1 MGLAKERAYPSR
13 IEYKVRTF
21 ISAGYLYSLEHLI
34 PPINIVPRRSQ
45 MVSSLM
51 EPVTAVGA
59 AASVLQFI
67 GMAGKAIKYIN
78 DIKNAPRERGRLV
91 QELNSLYGIL
101 IELECRVDEAKMN
114 GDDKWLTGLNSLT
127 VKFGPI
133 ERLGD
138 ALNSIVDKIKLAS
151 KTKTVGRTFIW
162 PFAKKEIA
170 EILEQIERQKST
182 ISFALQG
189 DQISLTK
196 IIKADTI
203 QIPAL
208 LTGVQEMQIGVTS
221 IQNRLE
227 AEAVQNIVDWFS
239 PLSFG
244 DRHNDILS
252 RRCEGTGN
260 WLFETPEAS
269 AWLLSPEKAS
279 LWCSGIPGAGKTT
292 IAAIMTEH
300 IEQSFIHDQSAAV
313 ACVYCNYK
321 DKLVQTPANL
331 LANIWMQIRRK
342 GRLSPEME
350 ELYASAATEGLSTR
364 PRLDGI
370 CKILKAEVERYAKVY
385 IIIDALDEC
394 EPAYRIR
401 LLTELKALQPKVKL
415 MVTSRFFDAFGAD
428 TGIDT
433 DVEIH
438 ASDDDIKRFVQERV
452 STTHRLGR
460 WIAADSSLQAMIE
473 TKVIE
478 AAQNM

>member
-1 MGLAKERAYPSR
+1 MD
-13 IEYKVRTF
+13 
-21 ISAGYLYSLEHLI
+21 
-34 PPINIVPRRSQ
+34 
-45 MVSSLM
+45 
-51 EPVTAVGA
+51 PVTAIGA
-59 AASVLQFI
+59 AASVLQLV
-67 GMAGKAIKYIN
+67 GVACKAIKYIN
-78 DIKNAPRERGRLV
+78 DIKNAPRERFHLV

-101 IELECRVDEAKMN
+101 IELESRVDEAKVN
-114 GDDKWLTGLNSLT
+114 GDDKWLSGLNSLT
-127 VKFGPI
+127 VKSGPI
-133 ERLGD
+133 EQLGA

-151 KTKTVGRTFIW
+151 KIKTVGRSLTW

-170 EILEQIERQKST
+170 EILNQIERQKST
-182 ISFALQG
+182 INFALQG
-189 DQISLTK
+189 DQISLAK
-196 IIKADTI
+196 AIKADTI

-208 LTGVQEMQIGVTS
+208 LTGVQEMQVGVTN
-221 IQNRLE
+221 IQDRLE
-227 AEAVQNIVDWFS
+227 AEAVQDIVDWFS

-260 WLFETPEAS
+260 WLLETPEVS
-269 AWLLSPEKAS
+269 AWLLRPEKSS

-300 IEQSFIHDQSAAV
+300 IEQNFIRDQSAAV

-331 LANIWMQIRRK
+331 LANIWMQIRGK
-342 GRLSPEME
+342 GRLAPEME
-350 ELYASAATEGLSTR
+350 KLFASAAAKGSSTR
-364 PRLDGI
+364 PRLDDI
-370 CKILKAEVERYAKVY
+370 TKILKAEVDRYAKVY
-385 IIIDALDEC
+385 VVIDALDEC

-415 MVTSRFFDAFGAD
+415 MVTSRFFDAFGAEM
-428 TGIDT
+428 GIDT
-433 DVEIH
+433 DVEIL
-438 ASDDDIKRFVQERV
+438 ASDDDMKRFVQERV
-452 STTHRLGR
+452 STTPRLVR